1 MRFHSPRPLRE
12 RVRVRGWMN
21 EAARVLSPSY
31 PDVLMAF
38 RRCSPADSAVG
49 HSAPPGSHSA
59 PPALTSLGVRLVE

>member
-1 MRFHSPRPLRE
+1 
-12 RVRVRGWMN
+12 MN

-49 HSAPPGSHSA
+49 HSAPPGSHSV